1 MDDKRYKKLIDE
13 VKSVGDAGKDMA
25 SSEELKN
32 LDNAIKGETQE
43 IKDQNRSNQIQNA
56 AQILWEFKKRKQDEA
71 RDDKTRDFLEDNRK
85 ARDLD
90 RAASLKRDQGGK
102 AAREIILEQNK
113 MTLEALNRIE
123 KTLGLMGKQDGG
135 SGAKLSGKPGTPGPK
150 PQGQK
155 SQAEKDL
162 DQAAK
167 NTKESTEKRK
177 KKESAQGDLFA
188 GTDSAPPEEFEKIK
202 KERKKKTISAKDR
215 KLAEQTTVGQGE
227 GAAGTGEKLDTE
239 KKRRGY
245 GMDDE
250 DYARQFERDQAALK
264 RESRVKDIG
273 NLTADVKTTGKSLNK
288 RKISGQELSPNQDMF
303 DRTQNLVFREDEQ
316 IRVGQTNYKRAGDY
330 KTTGTAKFQNVDTG
344 KFAVTDPIKALA
356 EDVRISQG
364 VVGTTRNRL
373 QNQGSQGAAELN
385 KNIGANAAAVQKAL
399 DANEDAKADL
409 GDVIKALGA
418 MQENKDPKKQ
428 NELRGQV
435 TKGIERLKVTGGEDL
450 AKMLNLDEVNN
461 RSAGK
466 ERSGSLLQD
475 GLLGSSK
482 AGSITKAFFGINQGD
497 QLKATESKDR
507 LFGTPD
513 SKGFKGIFDKG
524 NVGKDAEGK
533 TGLAKAKAIGGG
545 VFNRTLNQTI
555 GRMNLSKGTMGQVFD
570 RSRIFGDA
578 NTGKLSNFESLQGDL
593 QFKEA
598 AQRDLEVESQGEAQA
613 RMMSSDTGL
622 GIMGPASRGGKTT
635 TDGLP
640 VFDPN
645 KKDEWRDKNIPEE
658 NRDGSVQKASE
669 ENIADLEATA
679 ENTEATAEDI
689 ATLTKEATTEG
700 SIFTHDTHLE
710 EKFDELADAIK
721 GKDERT
727 GQDTESFAERQLDTL
742 EQMLESL
749 QNIEAGGLGGGGGED
764 SGGGM
769 MDMIMNRGKK
779 KGGKRGGK
787 RGGKKRGGKLGKL
800 GRLAGKAGGLLKGAA
815 RFAGPLAGIAAVG
828 TAAYGAFN
836 QFGKTDEFGVE
847 GKDATGGMKAASAAG
862 GALSALTLGLA
873 DADTISKGI
882 YGKTGAQTLEAL
894 KEKDPELAARI
905 EKRVAQGENLDDVI
919 NDEQANI
926 KEAGV
931 DDRGFFGKAFDASP
945 FGMIKNAITDATT
958 TTDLEA
964 GMDQAKESGL
974 YDEKLFGESTIDK
987 EKLKDASI
995 SQLKA
1000 IIKDDD
1006 LTGEDMQLVKD
1017 TLEEK
1022 RNAKAEMVQKL
1033 ESGTLDQA
1041 SMNEAGIN
1049 AEGNKT
1055 ALAVENMGRLSG
1067 EAADMASAQP
1077 QPVVVNNNSTSAP
1090 ASGKSDDKLI
1100 GVVGSPGIRNNDSTI
1115 HRAMDRRFT

>member
-1 MDDKRYKKLIDE
+1 MDDKKLKGLIDE
-13 VKSVGDAGKDMA
+13 VKAVGDAGKDMA
-25 SSEELKN
+25 SSDELKN
-32 LDNAIKGETQE
+32 LEAAIKEETTVLKGIAQGNDKLNKIQLAVDIAGKIKEMASNKKAQE
-43 IKDQNRSNQIQNA
+43 TA
-56 AQILWEFKKRKQDEA
+56 
-71 RDDKTRDFLEDNRK
+71 DKNLAELKEEK
-85 ARDLD
+85 A
-90 RAASLKRDQGGK
+90 SQLKRDKGGK

-113 MTLEALNRIE
+113 MTLEGLNRIE
-123 KTLGLMGKQDGG
+123 KTLALISKQGGIGGAGLG
-135 SGAKLSGKPGTPGPK
+135 GKPGPGPNK
-150 PQGQK
+150 PDSQK
-155 SQAEKDL
+155 TQAEKDL

-188 GTDSAPPEEFEKIK
+188 GQDEVADARDEKIK

-215 KLAEQTTVGQGE
+215 KIAEQTTVGQGE

-239 KKRRGY
+239 KKRKGY

-273 NLTADVKTTGKSLNK
+273 SLSGDVKTTGKSLNK

-435 TKGIERLKVTGGEDL
+435 TKNIERLKVTGGEDL
-450 AKMLNLDEVNN
+450 AKMLNLEGVNKA
-461 RSAGK
+461 SAGK
-466 ERSGSLLQD
+466 EGKVS
-475 GLLGSSK
+475 
-482 AGSITKAFFGINQGD
+482 SITKAFFGVNQGD
-497 QLKATESKDR
+497 PLQAQESKDR

-524 NVGKDAEGK
+524 NIGKDAEGK
-533 TGLAKAKAIGGG
+533 TGFAKAKAIGGG

-555 GRMNLSKGTMGQVFD
+555 GRMNLSKNAMSQVFD
-570 RSRIFGDA
+570 SSRIFGDA

-622 GIMGPASRGGKTT
+622 GILNQPGNVDSKT
-635 TDGLP
+635 GQP
-640 VFDPN
+640 IFDPS

-658 NRDGSVQKASE
+658 NRDGSVRKASE

-1100 GVVGSPGIRNNDSTI
+1100 GVMGSPGIRNNDSTI

>member
-1 MDDKRYKKLIDE
+1 MDDKRLKGLIDE
-13 VKSVGDAGKDMA
+13 VKAVGDAGKDMA
-25 SSEELKN
+25 SSEEVKN
-32 LDNAIKGETQE
+32 LEAAIKEETQTLQ
-43 IKDQNRSNQIQNA
+43 KLAKGNDTKNNLQIGLDFLRAKITKSQQLKEDKER
-56 AQILWEFKKRKQDEA
+56 AQIVDQ
-71 RDDKTRDFLEDNRK
+71 
-85 ARDLD
+85 D
-90 RAASLKRDQGGK
+90 RAAALKRDKGGK

-113 MTLEALNRIE
+113 LTLEGLNRIE
-123 KTLGLMGKQDGG
+123 KTLALISKQGGIGGAGLG
-135 SGAKLSGKPGTPGPK
+135 GKPGPGPNK
-150 PQGQK
+150 PDSQK
-155 SQAEKDL
+155 TQAEKDL

-215 KLAEQTTVGQGE
+215 KIAGQTTVGQGE

-273 NLTADVKTTGKSLNK
+273 SLSGDVKTTGKSLNK
-288 RKISGQELSPNQDMF
+288 RKISGQELSANQDMF

-399 DANEDAKADL
+399 DANEDAKTDL

-622 GIMGPASRGGKTT
+622 GVYDGATNKGGKKVGP
-635 TDGLP
+635 DGLP
-640 VFDPN
+640 VFDPD

-658 NRDGSVQKASE
+658 NRDGSVRKASE

-779 KGGKRGGK
+779 KGGKRGGR

-1100 GVVGSPGIRNNDSTI
+1100 GVMGSPGIRNNDSTI

>member
-1 MDDKRYKKLIDE
+1 MDDKKLKGLIDE
-13 VKSVGDAGKDMA
+13 VKAVGDAGKDMA
-25 SSEELKN
+25 SSDELKN
-32 LDNAIKGETQE
+32 LEAAIKEETTVLKGIAQGNDKLNKIQLAVDIAGKIKEMASNKKAQE
-43 IKDQNRSNQIQNA
+43 TA
-56 AQILWEFKKRKQDEA
+56 
-71 RDDKTRDFLEDNRK
+71 DKNLAELKEEK
-85 ARDLD
+85 A
-90 RAASLKRDQGGK
+90 SQLKRDKGGK

-113 MTLEALNRIE
+113 MTLEGLNRIE
-123 KTLGLMGKQDGG
+123 KTLALISKQGGIGGAGLG
-135 SGAKLSGKPGTPGPK
+135 GKPGPGPNK
-150 PQGQK
+150 PDSQK
-155 SQAEKDL
+155 TQAEKDL

-188 GTDSAPPEEFEKIK
+188 GQDEVADARDEKIK

-215 KLAEQTTVGQGE
+215 KIAEQTTVGQGE

-239 KKRRGY
+239 KKRKGY

-273 NLTADVKTTGKSLNK
+273 SLSGDVKTTGKSLNK

-435 TKGIERLKVTGGEDL
+435 TKNIERLKVTGGEDL
-450 AKMLNLDEVNN
+450 AKMLNLEGVNKA
-461 RSAGK
+461 SAGK
-466 ERSGSLLQD
+466 EGKVS
-475 GLLGSSK
+475 
-482 AGSITKAFFGINQGD
+482 SITKAFFGVNQGD
-497 QLKATESKDR
+497 PLQAQESKDR

-524 NVGKDAEGK
+524 NIGKDAEGK
-533 TGLAKAKAIGGG
+533 TGFAKAKAIGGG

-555 GRMNLSKGTMGQVFD
+555 GRMNLSKNAMSQVFD
-570 RSRIFGDA
+570 SSRIFGDA

-622 GIMGPASRGGKTT
+622 GILNQPGNVDSKT
-635 TDGLP
+635 GQP
-640 VFDPN
+640 IFAPS

-658 NRDGSVQKASE
+658 NRDGSVRKASE

-1100 GVVGSPGIRNNDSTI
+1100 GVMGSPGIRNNDSTI

>member
-1 MDDKRYKKLIDE
+1 MDDKRLKGLIDE
-13 VKSVGDAGKDMA
+13 VKAVGDAGKDMA
-25 SSEELKN
+25 SSEEVKN
-32 LDNAIKGETQE
+32 LEAAIKEETQTLQ
-43 IKDQNRSNQIQNA
+43 KLAKGNDTKNNLQIGLDFLRAKITKSQQLKEDKER
-56 AQILWEFKKRKQDEA
+56 AQIVDQ
-71 RDDKTRDFLEDNRK
+71 
-85 ARDLD
+85 D
-90 RAASLKRDQGGK
+90 RAAALKRDKGGK

-113 MTLEALNRIE
+113 LTLEGLNRIE
-123 KTLGLMGKQDGG
+123 KTLALISKQGGIGGAGLG
-135 SGAKLSGKPGTPGPK
+135 GKPGPGPNK
-150 PQGQK
+150 PDSQK
-155 SQAEKDL
+155 TQAEKDL

-418 MQENKDPKKQ
+418 MQENKDPSKQ

-435 TKGIERLKVTGGEDL
+435 TKNIERLKVTGGEDL
-450 AKMLNLDEVNN
+450 AKMLNLEGVNKA
-461 RSAGK
+461 SAGK
-466 ERSGSLLQD
+466 EGKVS
-475 GLLGSSK
+475 
-482 AGSITKAFFGINQGD
+482 SITKAFFGVNQGD
-497 QLKATESKDR
+497 PLQAQESQDR

-524 NVGKDAEGK
+524 NIGKDAEGK
-533 TGLAKAKAIGGG
+533 TGFAKAKAIGGG

-555 GRMNLSKGTMGQVFD
+555 GRMNLSKNAMSQVFD
-570 RSRIFGDA
+570 SSRIFGDA

-598 AQRDLEVESQGEAQA
+598 AQRDLEVESQGEAQG

-622 GIMGPASRGGKTT
+622 GVYDGSRDKGGKKLGP
-635 TDGLP
+635 DGLP
-640 VFDPN
+640 VFDP
-645 KKDEWRDKNIPEE
+645 KKKEEWRDKNIPEE
-658 NRDGSVQKASE
+658 NRDGSVRKASE

-727 GQDTESFAERQLDTL
+727 GQDTESFAEKQLDTL

-749 QNIEAGGLGGGGGED
+749 QNIEAGGLGGGGED

-1100 GVVGSPGIRNNDSTI
+1100 GVMGSPGIRNNDSTI

>member
-1 MDDKRYKKLIDE
+1 MDDKKLKGLIDE
-13 VKSVGDAGKDMA
+13 VKAVGDAGKDMA
-25 SSEELKN
+25 SSDELKN
-32 LDNAIKGETQE
+32 LEAAIKEETTVLKGIAQGNDKLNKIQLAVDIAGKIKEMASNKKAQE
-43 IKDQNRSNQIQNA
+43 TA
-56 AQILWEFKKRKQDEA
+56 
-71 RDDKTRDFLEDNRK
+71 DKNLAELKEEK
-85 ARDLD
+85 A
-90 RAASLKRDQGGK
+90 SQLKRDKGGK

-113 MTLEALNRIE
+113 MTLEGLNRIE
-123 KTLGLMGKQDGG
+123 KTLALISKQGGIGGAGLG
-135 SGAKLSGKPGTPGPK
+135 GKPGPGPNK
-150 PQGQK
+150 PDSQK
-155 SQAEKDL
+155 TQAEKDL

-188 GTDSAPPEEFEKIK
+188 GQDEVADARDEKIK

-215 KLAEQTTVGQGE
+215 KIAEQTTVGQGE

-239 KKRRGY
+239 KKRKGY

-273 NLTADVKTTGKSLNK
+273 SLSGDVKTTGKSLNK

-435 TKGIERLKVTGGEDL
+435 TKNIERLKVTGGEDL
-450 AKMLNLDEVNN
+450 AKMLNLEGVNKA
-461 RSAGK
+461 SAGK
-466 ERSGSLLQD
+466 EGKVS
-475 GLLGSSK
+475 
-482 AGSITKAFFGINQGD
+482 SITKAFFGVNQGD
-497 QLKATESKDR
+497 PLQAQESKDR

-524 NVGKDAEGK
+524 NIGKDAEGK
-533 TGLAKAKAIGGG
+533 TGFAKAKAIGGG

-555 GRMNLSKGTMGQVFD
+555 GRMNLSKNAMSQVFD
-570 RSRIFGDA
+570 SSRIFGDA

-622 GIMGPASRGGKTT
+622 GILNQPGNVDSKT
-635 TDGLP
+635 GQP
-640 VFDPN
+640 IFDPS

-658 NRDGSVQKASE
+658 NRDGSVRKASE

-679 ENTEATAEDI
+679 ENTEATAEDM

-727 GQDTESFAERQLDTL
+727 GQDTEAFAERQLDTL

-905 EKRVAQGENLDDVI
+905 EKRVAQGEKLDDVI

-1100 GVVGSPGIRNNDSTI
+1100 GVMGSPGIRNNDSTI

>member
-1 MDDKRYKKLIDE
+1 MDDKKLKGLIDE
-13 VKSVGDAGKDMA
+13 VKAVGDAGKDMA
-25 SSEELKN
+25 SSDELKN
-32 LDNAIKGETQE
+32 LEAAIKEETTVLKGIAQGNDKLNKIQLAVDIAGKIKEMASNKKAQE
-43 IKDQNRSNQIQNA
+43 TA
-56 AQILWEFKKRKQDEA
+56 
-71 RDDKTRDFLEDNRK
+71 DKNLAELKEEK
-85 ARDLD
+85 A
-90 RAASLKRDQGGK
+90 SQLKRDKGGK

-113 MTLEALNRIE
+113 MTLEGLNRIE
-123 KTLGLMGKQDGG
+123 KTLALISKQGGIGGAGLG
-135 SGAKLSGKPGTPGPK
+135 GKPGPGPNK
-150 PQGQK
+150 PDSQK
-155 SQAEKDL
+155 TQAEKDL

-188 GTDSAPPEEFEKIK
+188 GQDEVADARDEKIK

-215 KLAEQTTVGQGE
+215 KIAEQTTVGQGE

-239 KKRRGY
+239 KKRKGY

-273 NLTADVKTTGKSLNK
+273 SLSGDVKTTGKSLNK

-435 TKGIERLKVTGGEDL
+435 TKNIERLKVTGGEDL
-450 AKMLNLDEVNN
+450 AKMLNLEGVNKA
-461 RSAGK
+461 SAGK
-466 ERSGSLLQD
+466 EGKVS
-475 GLLGSSK
+475 
-482 AGSITKAFFGINQGD
+482 SITKAFFGVNQGD
-497 QLKATESKDR
+497 PLQAQESKDR

-524 NVGKDAEGK
+524 NIGKDAEGK
-533 TGLAKAKAIGGG
+533 TGFAKAKAIGGG

-555 GRMNLSKGTMGQVFD
+555 GRMNLSKNAMSQVFD
-570 RSRIFGDA
+570 SSRIFGDA

-622 GIMGPASRGGKTT
+622 GILNQPGNVDSKT
-635 TDGLP
+635 GQP
-640 VFDPN
+640 IFDPS

-658 NRDGSVQKASE
+658 NRDGSVRKASE

-769 MDMIMNRGKK
+769 MDMSMNRGKK

-1100 GVVGSPGIRNNDSTI
+1100 GVMGSPGIRNNDSTI

>member
-1 MDDKRYKKLIDE
+1 MDDKKLKGLIDE
-13 VKSVGDAGKDMA
+13 VKAVGDAGKDMA
-25 SSEELKN
+25 SSDELKN
-32 LDNAIKGETQE
+32 LEAAIKEETTVLKGIAQGNDKLNKIQLAVDIAGKIKEMASNKKAQE
-43 IKDQNRSNQIQNA
+43 TA
-56 AQILWEFKKRKQDEA
+56 
-71 RDDKTRDFLEDNRK
+71 DKNLAELKEEK
-85 ARDLD
+85 A
-90 RAASLKRDQGGK
+90 SQLKRDKGGK

-113 MTLEALNRIE
+113 MTLEGLNRIE
-123 KTLGLMGKQDGG
+123 KTLALISKQGGIGGAGLG
-135 SGAKLSGKPGTPGPK
+135 GKPGPGPNK
-150 PQGQK
+150 PDSQK
-155 SQAEKDL
+155 TQAEKDL

-188 GTDSAPPEEFEKIK
+188 GQDEVADARDEKIK

-215 KLAEQTTVGQGE
+215 KIAEQTTVGQGE

-239 KKRRGY
+239 KKRKGY

-273 NLTADVKTTGKSLNK
+273 SLSGDVKTTGKSLNK

-435 TKGIERLKVTGGEDL
+435 TKNIERLKVTGGEDL
-450 AKMLNLDEVNN
+450 AKMLNLEGVNKA
-461 RSAGK
+461 SAGK
-466 ERSGSLLQD
+466 EGKVS
-475 GLLGSSK
+475 
-482 AGSITKAFFGINQGD
+482 SITKAFFGVNQGD
-497 QLKATESKDR
+497 PLQAQESKDR

-524 NVGKDAEGK
+524 NIGKDAEGK
-533 TGLAKAKAIGGG
+533 TGFAKAKAIGGG

-555 GRMNLSKGTMGQVFD
+555 GRMNLSKNAMSQVFD
-570 RSRIFGDA
+570 SSRIFGDA

-622 GIMGPASRGGKTT
+622 GILNQPGNVDSKT
-635 TDGLP
+635 GQP
-640 VFDPN
+640 IFDPS

-658 NRDGSVQKASE
+658 NRDGSVRKASE

-987 EKLKDASI
+987 EKLQAASI

-1100 GVVGSPGIRNNDSTI
+1100 GVMGSPGIRNNDSTI